1 MKRCQSSRPTA
12 AVAAV
17 VAAVSMIIVLVSG
30 TAIPS
35 AAAAA
40 AVEHTFVVSQ
50 VNMTHLCKEMAFTV
64 VNGQLPGPTI
74 EVTEGDSVTVHVVNK
89 SPYNL
94 TIHWH
99 GVYQLLNCWNDGVPM
114 ITQRPIQPN
123 HNFTYRFDVAGQE
136 GTLWWHAHD
145 AFLRGTVHG
154 ALIIRPRHGAASYPF
169 PRPHREVPII
179 IGEWWEK
186 DLPQV
191 DRNMT
196 NGYFDDYSSGSTING
211 KLGDLFNC
219 SGVLEDGYVLDVE
232 PGKTYLLRII
242 NAALFSE
249 YFLKIAGHRFTV
261 VASDANYLTPYST
274 DVVVIAPGETLDAI
288 VVADAPPSGRYYIAA
303 QPIQAPPPDTQTP
316 EYATRG
322 TLQYSSNSR
331 NSSAAAMP
339 EMPHQHDTMRS
350 FYFRGNLTAGARL
363 HRHGRRRVPARAD
376 ESLFVTLGLGSVCR
390 HGGASCK
397 RGGNLK
403 ESIVVANVNNVSF
416 HIPAAAATPILEA
429 HYYHRLHAGAGEE
442 EEELAERPPRAY
454 NYTDQALT
462 PFGPEEM
469 RLEATSRAVVTR
481 RFRHGATVD
490 VVFQSTA
497 MLQGD
502 SNPMHLHGHD
512 VFLLAQGIG
521 IYDAA
526 RDEGKFNLVNPPRK
540 NTVLVPNLG
549 WAAVR
554 FVADNPGAWLMHC
567 HFEFHLSMGMAAV
580 FIVEDGPTVDTS
592 LPPPPEDF

>member
-1 MKRCQSSRPTA
+1 M
-12 AVAAV
+12 
-17 VAAVSMIIVLVSG
+17 
-30 TAIPS
+30 
-35 AAAAA
+35 
-40 AVEHTFVVSQ
+40 
-50 VNMTHLCKEMAFTV
+50 
-64 VNGQLPGPTI
+64 
-74 EVTEGDSVTVHVVNK
+74 
-89 SPYNL
+89 
-94 TIHWH
+94 
-99 GVYQLLNCWNDGVPM
+99 
-114 ITQRPIQPN
+114 
-123 HNFTYRFDVAGQE
+123 
-136 GTLWWHAHD
+136 
-145 AFLRGTVHG
+145 
-154 ALIIRPRHGAASYPF
+154 
-169 PRPHREVPII
+169 
-179 IGEWWEK
+179 
-186 DLPQV
+186 
-191 DRNMT
+191 
-196 NGYFDDYSSGSTING
+196 
-211 KLGDLFNC
+211 
-219 SGVLEDGYVLDVE
+219 LEDGYVLDVE

-554 FVADNPGAWLMHC
+554 FVADNPGAYRSIGFSCAHALY
-567 HFEFHLSMGMAAV
+567 
-580 FIVEDGPTVDTS
+580 T
-592 LPPPPEDF
+592 